1 MRIFPE
7 DLFLHSQLV
16 WKMFIATIIISGQDS
31 YETELL
37 LRFFFTLSS
46 ILSLVGHQCRC
57 FTPLFPRQ

>member
-7 DLFLHSQLV
+7 DLFLHSQDT
-16 WKMFIATIIISGQDS
+16 FIATIIISGQDS